1 MSTRCILSC
10 CRLILIG
17 LATLVTTLAAAGP
30 ATWDQVIAQSAGPAD
45 AKVAYGDHAD
55 QFGELRLPAGDGPHP
70 VLVLI
75 HGGCWLPDFDLD
87 HACPLAEVIT
97 GLGYATWTIEYR
109 RPAEGED
116 GWPETFV
123 DAAAALDHLAV
134 LAGAYPLDLSDL
146 TVMGHSAGG
155 QLALWLA
162 ARPGFGADHPLV
174 ADNPL
179 PVSRVLAL
187 APITDLAAYAAVEQG
202 CPAGARRVLGGRADE
217 QPDRYRAVSPVDN
230 LAPEVPVD
238 LVHAVDDA
246 IVPIIQSEA
255 YAERLQAAGGRVGL
269 HRLPSPAGH
278 FDVLLTAGPV
288 WEVLVEMLAR

>member
-1 MSTRCILSC
+1 MQTRSTVP
-10 CRLILIG
+10 
-17 LATLVTTLAAAGP
+17 LARTFLTLLAVVLTTLAAAGP
-30 ATWDQVIAQSAGPAD
+30 ATWDQVTAQSAGPAD
-45 AKVAYGDHAD
+45 VTVAYGDHPD

-70 VLVLI
+70 VVVLI
-75 HGGCWLPDFDLD
+75 HGGCWLPAFDLD
-87 HACPLAEVIT
+87 HARPLAEAIT

-116 GWPETFV
+116 GWPETFL
-123 DAAAALDHLAV
+123 DAAAALDHLAR
-134 LAGAYPLDLSDL
+134 LAGDYRLDVSDL

-187 APITDLAAYAAVEQG
+187 APITDMADYAVTEQG
-202 CPAGARRVLGGRADE
+202 CPAGARRVLGGSPDE
-217 QPDRYRAVSPVDN
+217 QPNRYRAVSPIDN
-230 LAPEVPVD
+230 LVTGVAVD
-238 LVHAVDDA
+238 LVHAPDDA

-255 YAERLQAAGGRVGL
+255 YAERLQAAGGRADL
-269 HRLPSPAGH
+269 HRLASPAGH
-278 FDVLLTAGPV
+278 FDVLLTDGPV
-288 WEVLVEMLAR
+288 WEVLAELLAR